1 MEDGDGVNGNFK
13 QMRNKRRSKNDN
25 VGRTFVCG
33 CGKSYLSYP
42 ALYTH
47 IKQKH
52 DGVPPTGTNSA
63 QYHTGRGRGRPR
75 KEKPENNLGIVVPE
89 EIDNAA
95 KQNEQAKITSQL
107 SRDLSQDM
115 LNSESA
121 SLSRVHFPLKV
132 QRQ

>member
-1 MEDGDGVNGNFK
+1 MPEDGLDYEGGDWNEESMGGNFDDFDEGDMDDGDRNSANFK

-25 VGRTFVCG
+25 VGRTFICG

-52 DGVPPTGTNSA
+52 LGAPPPGTNSQ

-75 KEKPENNLGIVVPE
+75 KEKPENNMVNVF
-89 EIDNAA
+89 IDE
-95 KQNEQAKITSQL
+95 KFDSK
-107 SRDLSQDM
+107 
-115 LNSESA
+115 
-121 SLSRVHFPLKV
+121 
-132 QRQ
+132 